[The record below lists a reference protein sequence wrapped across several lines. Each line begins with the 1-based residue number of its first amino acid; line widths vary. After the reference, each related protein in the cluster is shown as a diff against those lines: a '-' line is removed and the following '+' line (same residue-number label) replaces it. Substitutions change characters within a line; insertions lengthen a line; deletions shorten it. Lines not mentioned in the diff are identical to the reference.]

1 MDSKEEKFK
10 EYSHLNNHYLK
21 ISLSS
26 ESLTIFGL
34 NTELL
39 DNNIYIFS
47 ITSEEI
53 KQYDKFKDI
62 TLNSLYE
69 KIIELIEKN
78 KYLIHGDKNCLA
90 LSLYEGEKF
99 DINKDHQFFLIKS
112 SQKENDIYEKA
123 MKRIIS
129 SLKKENTDMKK
140 KLELVRKRQS
150 ADFLNNPEM
159 FAKTTVINSK
169 TKSQINEFKNTIDVE
184 SNVIKKMASGDQI
197 DKNQDNIQKKYNK
210 KKTFGLNISALAK
223 LSFDSYPM
231 VELCPINLNIVSGYA
246 GNSFNGIVRKYNE
259 DKIRMISDYKLNRT
273 IKTKK
278 GEILDPKINY
288 FAIYDGHG
296 GKKCSSFL
304 QENLHKYIFDSKYFP
319 LYTIQAISSAYIKA
333 EDDFFTKAVDEN
345 GKIIDRSGSCAVS
358 VLILDEWCFIINLGD
373 SRGLYSCDSG
383 NELKQITRDHKPND
397 PIEKERIEKAGGKVY
412 KDDFFIING
421 QKVPRDEKNL
431 PPGVEFPYRMIPG
444 NIAVSNIINIIIIY
458 SKFKGSEKL
467 WGFSNKG
474 PRFWRIGK

>member
-1 MDSKEEKFK
+1 MDSQEEKFK

-231 VELCPINLNIVSGYA
+231 VELCPINLNILSGYA

-278 GEILDPKINY
+278 GEILEPKINY

-304 QENLHKYIFDSKYFP
+304 QENLHK
-319 LYTIQAISSAYIKA
+319 
-333 EDDFFTKAVDEN
+333 
-345 GKIIDRSGSCAVS
+345 
-358 VLILDEWCFIINLGD
+358 
-373 SRGLYSCDSG
+373 
-383 NELKQITRDHKPND
+383 
-397 PIEKERIEKAGGKVY
+397 
-412 KDDFFIING
+412 
-421 QKVPRDEKNL
+421 
-431 PPGVEFPYRMIPG
+431 
-444 NIAVSNIINIIIIY
+444 
-458 SKFKGSEKL
+458 
-467 WGFSNKG
+467 
-474 PRFWRIGK
+474 